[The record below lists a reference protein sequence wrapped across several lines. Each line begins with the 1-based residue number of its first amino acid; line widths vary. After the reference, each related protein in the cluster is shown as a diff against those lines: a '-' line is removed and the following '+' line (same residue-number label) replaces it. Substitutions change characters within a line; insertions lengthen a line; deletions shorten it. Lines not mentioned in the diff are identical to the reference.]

1 MMVNRNLR
9 ALLIVL
15 GVGLLLCSLS
25 ALLFALFPLD
35 ILTETVPLAPT
46 LFAPP

>member
-1 MMVNRNLR
+1 MRIRNLR

-15 GVGLLLCSLS
+15 GVGLLLCSLT
-25 ALLFALFPLD
+25 ALLFALFPLEMWMD
-35 ILTETVPLAPT
+35 TAPLAPT

>member
-1 MMVNRNLR
+1 MRNRNLR

-25 ALLFALFPLD
+25 ALVFALFPLGVWTD
-35 ILTETVPLAPT
+35 TAPLTPT